1 MISCVAAF
9 WLVLTYDLLEKRR
22 INDVPINDI
31 LFFIFDD
38 IYKKKTHSMLP
49 SACFVLKDRRSR
61 QNRVKTSVAHSAT
74 FLFQPHFEVISQYY

>member
-38 IYKKKTHSMLP
+38 ILKKKNIFHVAICLFRP
-49 SACFVLKDRRSR
+49 ERS
-61 QNRVKTSVAHSAT
+61 QKSSK
-74 FLFQPHFEVISQYY
+74 

>member
-38 IYKKKTHSMLP
+38 IYKKKKKHIPCCHLP
-49 SACFVLKDRRSR
+49 VSSWKIAEV
-61 QNRVKTSVAHSAT
+61 VK
-74 FLFQPHFEVISQYY
+74 IG

>member
-38 IYKKKTHSMLP
+38 IYKKKKNIFHVAICLFRP
-49 SACFVLKDRRSR
+49 ERS
-61 QNRVKTSVAHSAT
+61 QKSSK
-74 FLFQPHFEVISQYY
+74 